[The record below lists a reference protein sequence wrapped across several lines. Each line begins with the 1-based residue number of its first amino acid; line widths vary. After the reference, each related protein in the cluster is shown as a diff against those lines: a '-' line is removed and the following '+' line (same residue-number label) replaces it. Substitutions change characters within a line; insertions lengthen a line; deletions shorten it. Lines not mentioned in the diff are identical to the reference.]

1 MSVCEDAPLYAELVG
16 TLVLAQKWANVGAE
30 RRLSPLGKPY
40 SLICHFPAP
49 LPHLKKGPR
58 AFAFTAICN
67 GYDEIRG
74 RVM

>member
-1 MSVCEDAPLYAELVG
+1 MKSSSSEVQKNRPLALCG
-16 TLVLAQKWANVGAE
+16 QAL
-30 RRLSPLGKPY
+30 RY
-40 SLICHFPAP
+40 SLRNDPPAP
-49 LPHLKKGPR
+49 LPNLKTGPR